1 MQRMSRLFILLTV
14 ACLLTVPG
22 GQALGTIIL
31 YGQGSIAGDAVDT
44 SGLTGNLEDGTPHN
58 RLGALGSAIAYT
70 GFGTRYVAAPDR
82 GPADGTT
89 SYLDR
94 YYLLDLT
101 VSGGVVTPTLVQTT
115 LLKNNS
121 GQFFTGN
128 AAAFDAINSPASLR
142 LDPEGI
148 RVGRTGNLFISD
160 EYGPFVYKFAA
171 NGQRLQSLTVPAKF
185 LIQSPGVP
193 SADPA
198 IELKNTSGRQANRGM
213 EGLAIS
219 PDGSKLYGIMQNP
232 LIQDHGL
239 DSKQKRVGLNTRI
252 LEMDVKTGATREFLY
267 QLNDKGYGVNEIVA
281 INDHQFL
288 VVERDGKGGN
298 EAVFKKIFLIDL
310 TNATDIS
317 NIEGLPQT
325 GTPGGVTPV
334 TKTEFINLLAP
345 AFGLAGATFPEK
357 IEGLA
362 FGPDLADGRHLL
374 WVTSDND
381 LNAANPNYFFA
392 FAIDSADLPGFQA
405 QTVVPVPA
413 TVWLLGSALLGL
425 AACKRKRGRTQK
437 ED

>member
-1 MQRMSRLFILLTV
+1 
-14 ACLLTVPG
+14 
-22 GQALGTIIL
+22 
-31 YGQGSIAGDAVDT
+31 
-44 SGLTGNLEDGTPHN
+44 
-58 RLGALGSAIAYT
+58 
-70 GFGTRYVAAPDR
+70 
-82 GPADGTT
+82 
-89 SYLDR
+89 
-94 YYLLDLT
+94 
-101 VSGGVVTPTLVQTT
+101 
-115 LLKNNS
+115 
-121 GQFFTGN
+121 
-128 AAAFDAINSPASLR
+128 
-142 LDPEGI
+142 
-148 RVGRTGNLFISD
+148 
-160 EYGPFVYKFAA
+160 
-171 NGQRLQSLTVPAKF
+171 
-185 LIQSPGVP
+185 
-193 SADPA
+193 
-198 IELKNTSGRQANRGM
+198 
-213 EGLAIS
+213 
-219 PDGSKLYGIMQNP
+219 
-232 LIQDHGL
+232 
-239 DSKQKRVGLNTRI
+239 VGLNTRI